1 MNNNRASRRFT
12 IIIFILTACSIAFAF
27 IHSTM
32 PADLSEDESKGV
44 MRIITDLFGSFGISE
59 ELFEE
64 ILRKIAHFT
73 EFSII
78 GAMLTSCAYAFD
90 RIKPHRFY
98 SQILFV
104 GLLTAVIDETIQL
117 SSEGRAGMVT
127 DVLIDFSGVIFG
139 GAVMLAVYAVYRK
152 MRKIRETE

>member
-27 IHSTM
+27 VHSTM
-32 PADLSEDESKGV
+32 PADVSQDESQGV
-44 MRIITDLFGSFGISE
+44 MRVITNLFGFFGLSE
-59 ELFEE
+59 ELLEE

-73 EFSII
+73 EFSFI

-98 SQILFV
+98 SQVLFA

-117 SSEGRAGMVT
+117 GSEGRASMVT
-127 DVLIDFSGVIFG
+127 DVLIDFAGVVFG
-139 GAVMLAVYAVYRK
+139 GAVMFAVYAIYRRI
-152 MRKIRETE
+152 RKIRETE

>member
-27 IHSTM
+27 IHSIM
-32 PADLSEDESKGV
+32 PADLSTDESQGILQ
-44 MRIITDLFGSFGISE
+44 MINNLFGFFGIGV
-59 ELFEE
+59 ELSEE

-98 SQILFV
+98 SQVLLV

-127 DVLIDFSGVIFG
+127 DVLIDFGGVIFG
-139 GAVMLAVYAVYRK
+139 GAVMLAVYAVYRR